1 MNAKAATEEL
11 DVKVLLGA
19 IYQRLN
25 RLAQDVGLIRLAI
38 LKEGAGGPCPGAFSG
53 LAGAWR
59 GVEIS
64 DQDIEGAR
72 ISLPG
77 DL

>member
-1 MNAKAATEEL
+1 MNAKATTEEL

-38 LKEGAGGPCPGAFSG
+38 LKEGAGGPSPGAFSA
-53 LAGAWR
+53 LAGAWS
-59 GVEIS
+59 GAEIS
-64 DQDIEGAR
+64 EQDIEDGR